1 MISTKA
7 FAGHRVEIT
16 VGIIPERNPFLR
28 KAAIVLVVIKRL
40 KRQPLCCML
49 GRRRVINALKLN
61 LNFLPAQPEAL
72 QCSEKQTIC
81 AVCQ

>member
-16 VGIIPERNPFLR
+16 VGIIPERNPFFR

-40 KRQPLCCML
+40 KR
-49 GRRRVINALKLN
+49 
-61 LNFLPAQPEAL
+61 
-72 QCSEKQTIC
+72 
-81 AVCQ
+81 

>member
-28 KAAIVLVVIKRL
+28 KAAIVLVVIKGSSGSHSAA
-40 KRQPLCCML
+40 CWV
-49 GRRRVINALKLN
+49 GV
-61 LNFLPAQPEAL
+61 E
-72 QCSEKQTIC
+72 
-81 AVCQ
+81 